1 MCECQTNRQ
10 NELMEGEKNRRKCAE
25 RGGEEVPS
33 SFHWMWKFLS
43 YQRESSAAHFDWP
56 SPQKTT
62 LISGNHDASYENWS
76 CELMKSWVMMCWI
89 GNRACLC
96 SNHAY
101 TGVCQVLT
109 DAVTSALLVF
119 KLPFSLA
126 QPVHTYTVC
135 PRLTLTSS
143 SFLLSSNL

>member
-10 NELMEGEKNRRKCAE
+10 NELMEGEKNRRKCVE

-43 YQRESSAAHFDWP
+43 YQRESSGAHFDWP
-56 SPQKTT
+56 STQKTT
-62 LISGNHDASYENWS
+62 LIYGNHDVSYENWS
-76 CELMKSWVMMCWI
+76 CELMKSWVMMCWL

-96 SNHAY
+96 SNHVY
-101 TGVCQVLT
+101 TGVRQVLT

-119 KLPFSLA
+119 KRPFSLA
-126 QPVHTYTVC
+126 QPVHTYLVC